1 MTATKSVCFV
11 IAIFLFSVVS
21 HSLSPEPRFEDDPIP
36 QSSESK
42 NESRWNQFANPVSS
56 DYRISEASGI
66 IHSPFGISDPL
77 IQGLPLGPWQ
87 IIGLQ
92 GPFDTRLHIVQSMSA
107 DLFELE
113 ESLQSLGIAIIDH
126 IPDDS
131 VVISL
136 SEENSDEEISRV
148 QNLPQVR
155 WAGPMPSAWKIS
167 NTLLPLIQF
176 EGTLIDLDVTPSS
189 ANSPEDHIELND
201 DINSL
206 AGTLHESSH
215 CDLRLCQIRSANPLL
230 VISLASDNR
239 VSRIEPGPI
248 LSIQNSNAS
257 IISGVE
263 LARTMSVGNLTGLG
277 EVIGISDTGLDSDHG
292 DFEGRLR
299 SPVFNL
305 FGPDNSGADSNSG
318 HGTHVT
324 STLLGDGSGDSNST
338 GIAPEATFHFYQLEV
353 DSSGILARWGSLY
366 EMFEHSL
373 MNDAYIHTNSWGSEN
388 LVGDYTSD
396 SRSIDWFTNDYP
408 EFLVVFSAGDM
419 GVSGVSSPS
428 TAKNALSV
436 GASTTGAFESEPIGS
451 IFAESSTGPT
461 SDGRIK
467 PDLVAPGVMICSAR
481 AQEAD
486 LATGGNCSNSLHPD
500 GSTPMYM
507 TMNGSSMA
515 TPVVAGA
522 SAMAR
527 EFLRE
532 EVGILTPGSDLIRA
546 LLVNGADDI
555 GEQNIPNPR
564 EGWGQLNISNSLFP
578 KSDGVNLSVFY
589 DQERQLMPGHS
600 FIYTFDVSGTSG
612 MDVTLAW
619 NDLEGSASADQNAS
633 RLVNNLD
640 LVVSSPS
647 GEVYN
652 GNNFANGISQT
663 SGSNTD
669 QLNNLE
675 RVRLASSESGT
686 WSIQVGHAGGFAQK
700 FSLILSADAEELQE
714 ADLTVV
720 PNSIF
725 TSENS
730 PLKGDTI
737 SMQLSWINQA
747 AAPTGE
753 YSISLEDI
761 TDGTEIGIY
770 SMPSLP
776 GGGIETFSIYH
787 SFSTTGAHI
796 VRLTLDH
803 FSEVDELNDENTG
816 SNNNVFDIELDVTE
830 IGVRIT
836 PLMADGSHPSDFQE
850 LESAKYQ
857 NIDPSQV
864 SWAEYQLELLNEGT
878 SEITVELTASAV
890 QIIDDSGIM
899 NAPLDEWSR
908 TLSDAGPWVLSPF
921 GEDGDRVVI
930 SLNLT
935 DEDADLDSR
944 FALPGLFVSDIT
956 LRDKM
961 APTTF
966 HSIRLSVEIDRV
978 EGLVT
983 VPAGTEGLGS
993 KPNTFALFTLSI
1005 KNVGNGPTE
1014 YSISCETSDRW
1025 IIHVGS
1031 SQTSEITIGPL
1042 SRLQFVPVQIRV
1054 KVPPASSGLS
1064 AGDSN
1069 IVTCLTTSVNDPNL
1083 FTIETAVVEV
1093 LESTDFSTQISDS
1106 NGIDFGPVAIS
1117 DSRAVLNG
1125 ETVTTI
1131 LSISNRGNIPLDFQI
1146 RALSSSNTW
1155 PIQVYLFDDEPPS
1168 GEETNA
1174 ELNVLPGAESRL
1186 IVRTIVPLAAEK
1198 GDRNTITVKVTLGDT
1213 IVTNATVLEV
1223 REITTLD
1230 VQSEEG
1236 FSIALGRDGNSNI
1249 LLHNLGNVPLL
1260 IDLTMG
1266 TLPEGWSGGFLT
1278 GKTFT
1283 MDMNRESIITI
1294 GLQLPSGTPAGTL
1307 SQKVPVLI
1315 ESTSPS
1321 LSKET
1326 ITVEIEVSVLPSIW
1340 IDLQTNSANLQG
1352 VAEGEESTFT
1362 LEVNNLGNTPSG
1374 VWLDYDAPK
1383 GWDISFEPSTIEEL
1397 SSDEM
1402 FEITVTVKPSKSA
1415 EDGLNQLLIYA
1426 NTTSDDGQITVT
1438 QSSSTIDIS
1447 KLKSSNKGGIAGVF
1461 EALGLPG
1468 WSVALLFFATLVG
1481 AISIGIRA
1489 RQEFMPVG
1497 SEEDLIPRGSA
1508 LQAGTKA
1515 ERRAAAL
1522 DTSTKGDVVTGGVSK
1537 TEIQDALQSTVPTL
1551 PTHQVPEGALPLP
1564 LSGLPDGWT
1573 MEQWVAYGHLWW
1585 EQNGP

>member
-1 MTATKSVCFV
+1 MTTTKSVCSV
-11 IAIFLFSVVS
+11 IALFFFSTFA
-21 HSLSPEPRFEDDPIP
+21 HSLSLETVFEEKPPTQSSDVPKEKNWAMFENPIP
-36 QSSESK
+36 
-42 NESRWNQFANPVSS
+42 S
-56 DYRISEASGI
+56 DYQISDSSGK
-66 IHSPFGISDPL
+66 IHSPFGILDPL
-77 IQGLPLGPWQ
+77 VEELPLGPWQ

-92 GPFDTRLHIVQSMSA
+92 RPYDSRLHIVQSISP

-113 ESLQSLGIAIIDH
+113 RELISIGIEIIDH

-136 SEENSDEEISRV
+136 SEESSDSEISRV
-148 QNLPQVR
+148 NNLSQVR
-155 WAGPMPSAWKIS
+155 WAGPMPSTWKIS
-167 NTLLPLIQF
+167 NSLLTLMQF
-176 EGTLIDLDVTPSS
+176 EDSLIDLDVTPSPT
-189 ANSPEDHIELND
+189 NSPEDLIELNEA
-201 DINSL
+201 INAL
-206 AGTLHESSH
+206 AGIQHQHSQ
-215 CDLRLCQIRSANPLL
+215 CDAHICQIKSANPSLI
-230 VISLASDNR
+230 ISLASDFR
-239 VSRIEPGPI
+239 VSRVEPGPV

-257 IISGVE
+257 IISGVDF
-263 LARTMSVGNLTGLG
+263 ARTMSGANLTGSG
-277 EVIGISDTGLDSDHG
+277 EVIGISDTGLDADHG
-292 DFEGRLR
+292 DFDGRLR

-338 GIAPEATFHFYQLEV
+338 GIVPQATFHFYQLEV

-373 MNDAYIHTNSWGSEN
+373 MNDAYIHTNSWGSES

-408 EFLVVFSAGDM
+408 EFLVIFSAGDM
-419 GVSGVSSPS
+419 DVSGVTSPS

-436 GASTTGAFESEPIGS
+436 GASTTGAFGSEPIGQV
-451 IFAESSTGPT
+451 FNESSSGPT

-486 LATGGNCSNSLHPD
+486 FASGGSCSNSLHPD
-500 GSTPMYM
+500 GSTPLYM
-507 TMNGSSMA
+507 TLNGSSMA

-532 EVGILTPGSDLIRA
+532 EVGMATPGSDLIRA
-546 LLVNGADDI
+546 LLVNGADDL
-555 GEQNIPNPR
+555 GIPDVPNSR

-578 KSDGVNLSVFY
+578 ISNGVNQSVFY

-600 FIYTFDVSGTSG
+600 FIYTFEVSGGSG
-612 MDVTLAW
+612 IDVTLAW
-619 NDLEGSASADQNAS
+619 NDKEGSASADQNAS

-640 LVVSSPS
+640 LVVTSPT

-663 SGSNTD
+663 AGSTD

-675 RVRLASSESGT
+675 RVRLPSSQSGL
-686 WSIQVGHAGGFAQK
+686 WSIQIGHAGGFVQD
-700 FSLILSADAEELQE
+700 FSLVLSADAEERQE

-725 TSENS
+725 TSETS

-747 AAPTGE
+747 SAPTGE
-753 YSISLEDI
+753 YSISLQDI
-761 TDGTEIGIY
+761 TDGSEIGTY
-770 SMPSLP
+770 SMPSLV

-787 SFSTTGAHI
+787 SFPTTGSHI

-803 FSEVDELNDENTG
+803 FSEVVELNDENFG
-816 SNNNVFDIELDVTE
+816 INNNVYELELDVTE

-836 PLMADGSHPSDFQE
+836 PLLSDGSHPSDFQE
-850 LESAKYQ
+850 LESAKSQ
-857 NIDPSQV
+857 DIDPSLV
-864 SWAEYQLELLNEGT
+864 SWAEFQLELLNEGT
-878 SEITVELTASAV
+878 SEITVELSTSAV
-890 QIIDDSGIM
+890 QVIDETGIM
-899 NAPLDEWSR
+899 NNPQDEWSR
-908 TLSDAGPWVLSPF
+908 SLSEDGPWVLSPF
-921 GEDGDRVVI
+921 GDEGDRVVI

-935 DEDADLDSR
+935 DEDADLESR
-944 FALPGLFVSDIT
+944 FALPGLFVTDVT

-961 APTTF
+961 SPTIF
-966 HSIRLSVEIDRV
+966 HSIRLSVDIDRV
-978 EGLVT
+978 EGLFT
-983 VPAGTEGLGS
+983 IPAGTESLGS
-993 KPNTFALFTLSI
+993 EPNTFALFTLSV
-1005 KNVGNGPTE
+1005 KNIGNGPTE

-1025 IIHVGS
+1025 IVHVGS
-1031 SQTSEITIGPL
+1031 SQSSEVTIGPL
-1042 SRLQFVPVQIRV
+1042 SRLQFVPLQIRV

-1064 AGDSN
+1064 AGDTN
-1069 IVTCLTTSVNDPNL
+1069 QVTCITTSVNDPTL

-1093 LESTDFSTQISDS
+1093 LESTEFTTQISDS
-1106 NGIDFGPVAIS
+1106 NGIEFGPAAIS
-1117 DSRAVLNG
+1117 ESRAVLNG
-1125 ETVTTI
+1125 ETVTTV
-1131 LSISNRGNIPLDFQI
+1131 LSISNRGNVPLEFQV

-1155 PIQVYLFDDEPPS
+1155 PIQVHLFDEEPPS
-1168 GEETNA
+1168 GQESNV
-1174 ELNVLPGAESRL
+1174 ELVVQPGDESRV

-1198 GDRNTITVKVTLGDT
+1198 GDRNTITVKTTLGDT
-1213 IVTNATVLEV
+1213 VVTNATVLEV

-1230 VQSEEG
+1230 VQSEAG

-1249 LLHNLGNVPLL
+1249 FLHNSGNVPLL

-1266 TLPEGWSGGFLT
+1266 TLPDGWSGGFLT

-1283 MDMNRESIITI
+1283 MDMNRDSIITI
-1294 GLQLPSGTPAGTL
+1294 GLQLPSGTPIGTL
-1307 SQKVPVLI
+1307 SEKVPVII

-1326 ITVEIEVSVLPSIW
+1326 ITVEMEVSVLPSVW
-1340 IDLQTNSANLQG
+1340 IDIQSNSENLQG
-1352 VAEGEESTFT
+1352 VSEGEESTFT
-1362 LEVNNLGNTPSG
+1362 LEVHNRGNSPSG
-1374 VWLDYDAPK
+1374 VLLDYDGLD
-1383 GWDISFEPSTIEEL
+1383 GWAISFAPSSIEEL
-1397 SSDEM
+1397 APGEQA
-1402 FEITVTVKPSKSA
+1402 EIMVTVKPRKSA
-1415 EDGLNQLLIYA
+1415 EDGLNQLLIFA
-1426 NTTSDDGQITVT
+1426 NSTAEGEQVTVT
-1438 QSSSTIDIS
+1438 QASLTIDIS
-1447 KLKSSNKGGIAGVF
+1447 KDKSSNSGGISGIF
-1461 EALGLPG
+1461 EALGLPA
-1468 WSVALLFFATLVG
+1468 WTIAIVFFAVLVG
-1481 AISIGIRA
+1481 TISFGIRA
-1489 RQEFMPVG
+1489 RKEFQPVG
-1497 SEEDLIPRGSA
+1497 SEEELIPRGSA
-1508 LQAGTKA
+1508 LQAGTKE

-1522 DTSTKGDVVTGGVSK
+1522 DTSTTGDVVTGEVS
-1537 TEIQDALQSTVPTL
+1537 TVEIEDALQSTVPTL

-1564 LSGLPDGWT
+1564 LTGLPDGWT
-1573 MEQWVAYGHLWW
+1573 MDQWVAYGHLWW